1 MHVIYNEVDHR
12 SILIRM
18 LVAPLSHMI
27 STEEMIKAILK
38 HFLEVDLPGASFKG
52 FGLGRRRFP
61 TDLQQIDTRRQYK
74 AFEMHTIY
82 MIWKVAGTEPSS
94 EPCSSTLPSWLNSRR
109 RLVFIEHTF
118 INREAAAK
126 VSRCIT
132 FLLVEVSHRRKKTRQ
147 HSLLPSNNSISFA
160 HVLKVFH

>member
-1 MHVIYNEVDHR
+1 
-12 SILIRM
+12 M

-118 INREAAAK
+118 INRGG
-126 VSRCIT
+126 SSQSIT
-132 FLLVEVSHRRKKTRQ
+132 MYHISPGRSESSKKKNTTTFIATFQ
-147 HSLLPSNNSISFA
+147 
-160 HVLKVFH
+160 